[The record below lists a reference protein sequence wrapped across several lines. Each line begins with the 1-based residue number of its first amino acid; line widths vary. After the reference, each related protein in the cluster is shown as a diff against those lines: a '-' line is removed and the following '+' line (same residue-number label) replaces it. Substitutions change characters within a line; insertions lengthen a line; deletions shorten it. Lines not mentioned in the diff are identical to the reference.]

1 MQSTR
6 SVTSLAISEV
16 MSFES
21 YLTWYLDCRK
31 HTVGEENLPT
41 LEALNRDYI
50 GYLMDVTDYDMGA
63 VADILGLP
71 SEELT
76 KRLHKYN
83 LWL

>member
-1 MQSTR
+1 MQSTM
-6 SVTSLAISEV
+6 SETPMAISEV

-31 HTVGEENLPT
+31 HTFGNKNLPT
-41 LEALNRDYI
+41 LETLERDYI
-50 GYLMDVTDYDMGA
+50 DYLMDVTDYDMGA
-63 VADILGLP
+63 VADILRLP

-76 KRLHKYN
+76 KRLQKYD